1 MDTTAFEYFHFV
13 ARHGSIARAA
23 TELGMEPSTLTRH
36 IGRLETDMGA
46 RLFHRNGRGMV
57 PTEIG
62 AQLLDEVTRL
72 MDSLNS
78 TKRLAAQL
86 AAGGP
91 AQISLMAQPT
101 IAQTCFGAIG
111 GALKSRFPRAGV
123 RLEEAYGHEIVAK
136 LQQGDVDLALL
147 YVPLQDQGL
156 AHDVLFQE
164 RLHCVMPGRWTLGA
178 EEIDTAA
185 VLDLPLILPSTAH
198 GLRGL
203 VADWSNRHGKA
214 LKVPLECD
222 GSSCMARRLVQAGL
236 GCTVLPLA
244 SVQEDV
250 AAGRLRSV
258 PIAGPQALR
267 TVAMATSKNRPSLPG
282 LWDVMQVARTEIA
295 RLVNGGGWPGVE
307 RMAG

>member
-1 MDTTAFEYFHFV
+1 MDTSAFEYFHFV
-13 ARHGSIARAA
+13 ATHGSIARAA

-36 IGRLETDMGA
+36 IGRLESDMGA

-62 AQLLDEVTRL
+62 AQLLGEVARL
-72 MDSLNS
+72 MDSVNN

-86 AAGGP
+86 VAGGP
-91 AQISLMAQPT
+91 ANISLMAQPT

-111 GALKSRFPRAGV
+111 GALKSRFPRASV
-123 RLEEAYGHEIVAK
+123 RMEEAYGHEIVAK
-136 LQQGDVDLALL
+136 LQKGDVDIALL
-147 YVPLQDQGL
+147 YVPVHHQDL
-156 AHDVLFQE
+156 AHDVLFEE
-164 RLHCVMPGRWTLGA
+164 RLHCVMPGRWTLGTDDIDA
-178 EEIDTAA
+178 EA
-185 VLDLPLILPSTAH
+185 VLELPLILPSTAH

-203 VADWSNRHGKA
+203 VTAWSTRYGKP

-222 GSSCMARRLVQAGL
+222 GSTCMARRLVQAGL

-258 PIAGPQALR
+258 PIRGPEALR
-267 TVAMATSKNRPSLPG
+267 AVAVATSKNRPPLPG
-282 LWDVMQVARTEIA
+282 LWDVMQVARAEIA
-295 RLVNGGGWPGVE
+295 RLVNAGGWPGVD
-307 RMAG
+307 RMSS